1 MKIAVVGSGYVG
13 LVAAA
18 CLAEMGNTVI
28 SADMDRNKIEGLKKG
43 KLPIYEPGLDVLIE
57 RNVREER
64 LFFTTDT
71 SDAVKRSV
79 IIFIAVGTPPDEDG
93 SADLQHV
100 LAVAADIGRSMDG
113 PRIVVNKST
122 VPVGTAELVKN
133 EVEKHTSFRVDVV
146 SNPEFLKE
154 GAAIDDFMKPDRV
167 VIGTGSEEVAE
178 TMRELYSPFVRT
190 NNPIYV
196 MSNRSAELT
205 KYVANSLLATKISFM
220 NEIANFC
227 DVAGADI
234 QDIRRGIGSDSRIGP
249 HFIFPGVGFGGSCFP
264 KDVNALRKT
273 SEEYGCHLRILE
285 AVTDVNTLQ
294 KKVMGRK
301 IALEFGED
309 LSEKTFGIWGL
320 SFKPNTDDMREAPS
334 LVIIENLLGRG
345 ARVKVYDPEAM
356 DYAKTFLGDRVEY
369 TRSGYEAIHGADALV
384 LVTEWTEFREPDF
397 ERIKNLLNT
406 PVIFDGRNIWNP
418 VKLRSL
424 GFVYHGI
431 GRGEK

>member
-18 CLAEMGNTVI
+18 CLAEMGNTVV
-28 SADMDRNKIEGLKKG
+28 SVDNDEKKIAGLEKG
-43 KLPIYEPGLDVLIE
+43 ILPIYEPGLDVLIE
-57 RNVREER
+57 RNVREKR
-64 LFFTTDT
+64 LSFSIDT
-71 SDAVKRSV
+71 GMAVKKSN

-100 LAVAADIGRSMDG
+100 VSVAADIGRAMDG
-113 PRIVVNKST
+113 PRIVINKST
-122 VPVGTAELVKN
+122 VPVGTAEMVLA
-133 EVEKHTSFRVDVV
+133 EVTRHTDHRVDVV

-167 VIGTGSEEVAE
+167 VIGTGSEEVAK
-178 TMRELYSPFVRT
+178 TMQELYRPFVRT
-190 NNPIYV
+190 NNPIYI

-227 DVAGADI
+227 DVVGADV
-234 QDIRRGIGSDSRIGP
+234 QDIRRGIGSDTRIGP

-264 KDVNALRKT
+264 KDVKALRHT
-273 SEEYGCHLRILE
+273 SDAYGYHLDILQ
-285 AVTDVNTLQ
+285 AVTEVNAQQ

-309 LSEKTFGIWGL
+309 LTGKTFGIWGL

-334 LVIIENLLGRG
+334 LVIIEELLQRG
-345 ARVKVYDPEAM
+345 AKVKAYDPEATE
-356 DYAKTFLGDRVEY
+356 YAKSIIGDSIEFCGSCY
-369 TRSGYEAIHGADALV
+369 DAIDGADAL
-384 LVTEWTEFREPDF
+384 LLITEWTEFREPDF
-397 ERIKNLLNT
+397 ERIGSLLKNKL
-406 PVIFDGRNIWNP
+406 IFDGRNIWNP
-418 VKLRSL
+418 VSLRKK
-424 GFVYHGI
+424 GFTYHGI
-431 GRGEK
+431 GRGPK